1 MSGELVQMAGAPA
14 EGELGALMRVATFA
28 VKSGMFGV
36 ANEAAA
42 MVIILTGRSL
52 GLDPTAALRGTH
64 VVKGKAVTSSD
75 MIVGIVRKSGECA
88 SWVVIKSTAEECTIE
103 TRRKGDDAPVRHTWT
118 MEMAK
123 RAGLANKDN
132 WRAYPHAML
141 RARCSAELGRMVY
154 PDFLLGVYVEGEIP
168 EEPRRAERATVTH
181 DEPEVPA
188 LEAGPSPLD
197 DFIDDCGSREFRMVI
212 DAWATHS
219 ARLTKAGLIDDAK
232 AHVVE
237 WLAARLAVLT
247 GTEVQTLLSNAA
259 RVPRDFCDLYDR
271 LAAAPTV
278 DDALTAWRERG
289 DMGGKWFAH
298 TARQMTGRTL
308 KSLGVALADVRAM
321 LDDDGPDGGPGGG
334 ERAPQGEQVDSLAT
348 APARVIAGGD
358 AGAVATLKHLAATEH
373 RTHLYR
379 SACKHAAEILSNPL
393 VREVYAHTARRI
405 ERVDT
410 TDTRTPAELDAAARD
425 LVTMWAT
432 TAATAAKASNSND
445 SSKAA

>member
-1 MSGELVQMAGAPA
+1 MDDVKELATLA
-14 EGELGALMRVATFA
+14 ESA
-28 VKSGMFGV
+28 VSSKLFGV
-36 ANEAAA
+36 ASREAAL
-42 MVIILTGRSL
+42 MIMLTGRSL
-52 GLDPTAALRGTH
+52 GIDPVAAMRGTH
-64 VVKGKAVTSSD
+64 IVSGKSVLSSD
-75 MIVGIVRKSGECA
+75 MMVGIVRKSGVCE
-88 SWVVIKSTAEECTIE
+88 SWVVIESTHEKCVIE
-103 TRRKGDDAPVRHTWT
+103 TRRKGDDTPVRHTWT
-118 MEMAK
+118 IEMAK
-123 RAGLANKDN
+123 RANLAGKGT
-132 WRAYPHAML
+132 WAAYPHSML
-141 RARCSAELGRMVY
+141 RARCSAELARMVY
-154 PDFLLGVYVEGEIP
+154 PDFLFGVYAEGEIP

-181 DEPEVPA
+181 DEPEVHA
-188 LEAGPSPLD
+188 LDAGPSPLD
-197 DFIDDCGSREFRMVI
+197 DFIQDCGNGEFRMVP
-212 DAWATHS
+212 DAWAMHS

-247 GTEVQTLLSNAA
+247 GTEVQALLSNAA
-259 RVPRDFCDLYDR
+259 QVPRGFCDLYDR

-278 DDALTAWRERG
+278 EAALTAWRERG

-348 APARVIAGGD
+348 VPARVAASND
-358 AGAVATLKHLAATEH
+358 AVAVEALARLAAVSA

-379 SACKHAAEILSNPL
+379 SACKHAAEILGSAL

-432 TAATAAKASNSND
+432 TATQASNSNSND
-445 SSKAA
+445 SKAA